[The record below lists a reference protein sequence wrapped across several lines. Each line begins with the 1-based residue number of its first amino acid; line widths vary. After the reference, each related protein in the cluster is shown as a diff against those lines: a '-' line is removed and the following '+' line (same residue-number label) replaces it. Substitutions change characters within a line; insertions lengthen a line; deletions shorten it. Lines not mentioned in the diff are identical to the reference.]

1 MRRQRVWTGALAVLV
16 VLAACGD
23 ADRADADAAASPAAE
38 VGAAPSAAAEVP
50 ALNDAQI
57 AAIVVTANSID
68 VANGEQALEKSNNAQ
83 VRQFAETMIGV
94 HTAVNE
100 SAGELVGRL
109 GVTPEG
115 NDISRSLQSDGEAMR
130 ARLDGLSGAAFD
142 RAYIENE
149 IAYHEAVIDA
159 VDSLL
164 IPNATNEELRQTLV
178 DARPVFE
185 GHLTHA
191 RTVRQQLGGS

>member
-1 MRRQRVWTGALAVLV
+1 MTRQRVWTGALAVLV

-38 VGAAPSAAAEVP
+38 VGTAPSAAAEAP

-68 VANGEQALEKSNNAQ
+68 VANGEQALEKSSNAQ

-109 GVTPEG
+109 GVTPEE
-115 NDISRSLQSDGEAMR
+115 NDVSRS
-130 ARLDGLSGAAFD
+130 
-142 RAYIENE
+142 
-149 IAYHEAVIDA
+149 
-159 VDSLL
+159 
-164 IPNATNEELRQTLV
+164 P
-178 DARPVFE
+178 PV
-185 GHLTHA
+185 
-191 RTVRQQLGGS
+191 